1 MKVDKE
7 LNLDIVKLFIDR
19 EDIKDVLFHKLSND
33 EKDWK
38 ILVYYHNE
46 YEGDI
51 INYLQYKREFI
62 LRSIV

>member
-1 MKVDKE
+1 MEIQK
-7 LNLDIVKLFIDR
+7 DIIKMFVDR
-19 EDIKDVLFHKLSND
+19 EDIRQVLFHKLSNN

-38 ILVYYHNE
+38 IIVYYHDD

-51 INYLQYKREFI
+51 INYLQYKRELI